1 MVFMVIFYLL
11 INGSLKREIVFVR
24 KLAIYT
30 YSNFASLFFKALESN
45 SDDAF
50 LRVISLGKH

>member
-11 INGSLKREIVFVR
+11 INGNLKREIVFVR

-30 YSNFASLFFKALESN
+30 YSNFTSLFFKALESN

-50 LRVISLGKH
+50 FRVISLGKH